1 MSSTYLGANPWPLS
15 TKTHVCSSREVR
27 EETEGGVDVI
37 WLLHV
42 KRRRVQRESVCVAG
56 GGGSRVLWC

>member
-1 MSSTYLGANPWPLS
+1 MSSTYLSPNPWPLS
-15 TKTHVCSSREVR
+15 TKTYVCSSREVR

-42 KRRRVQRESVCVAG
+42 KGRRVQGESVGG